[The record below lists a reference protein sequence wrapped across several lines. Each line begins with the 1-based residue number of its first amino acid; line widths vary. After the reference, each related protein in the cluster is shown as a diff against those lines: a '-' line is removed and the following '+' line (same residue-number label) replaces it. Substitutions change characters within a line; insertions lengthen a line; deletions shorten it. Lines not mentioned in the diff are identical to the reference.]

1 MLSERSEKRDKRSK
15 RKKISRI
22 NRKIQGSMTVE
33 ASLVVPIFL
42 FAMILTG
49 YLAQMAYAQDE
60 VQWVITRIAREASA
74 EYGATGKKALISNVA
89 YKAKLLRYLDKSVCR
104 ISLLKSEYDE
114 KTDEILIVANYRM
127 NLPFRFIPDRMCNFE
142 SRVRTRA
149 FTGVEDR
156 GLQDKELA
164 DITVYVTETG
174 RVYHRSLK
182 CTYLK
187 LSISEIKGE
196 DLEYLRNESG
206 GVYKPCEKCCKSKVC
221 GKGEVVWITNFGDRY
236 HTNRACSGLKRKI
249 RTIRLADAAGR
260 TPCGKCALEN

>member
-1 MLSERSEKRDKRSK
+1 MFCNCIMFAVVKGEGKMLIEK
-15 RKKISRI
+15 
-22 NRKIQGSMTVE
+22 NRKIQASMTVE

-42 FAMILTG
+42 FAMILVG

-60 VQWVITRIAREASA
+60 VQWAITRIAREASA
-74 EYGATGKKALISNVA
+74 EYGTTGKKALLSNVT
-89 YKAKLLRYLDKSVCR
+89 YKAKLYRYLDKSLCR

-114 KTDEILIVANYRM
+114 KTDEILIIANYRM
-127 NLPFRFIPDRMCNFE
+127 NLPFNFIPDRLCNFE

-156 GLQDKELA
+156 GLQDKDMA
-164 DITVYVTETG
+164 DIIVYVTETG
-174 RVYHRSLK
+174 RVYHRTLK

-206 GVYKPCEKCCKSKVC
+206 GVYKPCEKCCKSKEC
-221 GKGEVVWITNFGDRY
+221 AKDEVVWITNFGDRY
-236 HTNRACSGLKRKI
+236 HRNRACSGLKRKI
-249 RTIRLADAAGR
+249 RTLRLADVSGR